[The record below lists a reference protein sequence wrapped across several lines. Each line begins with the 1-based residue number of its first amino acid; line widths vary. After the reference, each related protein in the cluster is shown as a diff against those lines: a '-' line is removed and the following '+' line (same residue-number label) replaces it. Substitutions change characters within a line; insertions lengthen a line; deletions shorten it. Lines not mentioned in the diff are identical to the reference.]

1 MNPKL
6 GKAVELPQP
15 GQVAGILSHQPT
27 PSVDISGTPIKHSEP
42 DTDNDIIGIDKSR
55 GKIQPG
61 GLGDARDGQAGTNRP
76 QVVDPRQVSDPAASE
91 SDDREHAPSEMGVK
105 VDASTDG
112 RGRRVGD
119 VEPALT
125 MGGKSIMTSELG
137 SGGDIT
143 SAGEVRWDRQ
153 PKTELYLPVRA
164 KAGTMIPPEVK
175 ATDGGHLYDRGDLGQ
190 PDGLEPGAAK
200 RPMPPR
206 GNPPL
211 TRPLPD
217 RDHAR
222 HRPNAPEFV
231 RVQSRV
237 QRRSI
242 ELSPPSTTRSEI
254 PDVTAPNLEGDDSS
268 EMGVVRGILAELAAS
283 EAQEQRT
290 VSELDDEN
298 DLANVDQVE
307 HPEPLPAGDA
317 ELASEDSPQP
327 EADGLEQETAEEVQP
342 ADNEVARTGDED
354 TGGLEAG
361 DAERIWTQLGEKLGI
376 RPEPAGE
383 WQHGSITREYA
394 EVTLDRIRRRLEEAE
409 ARIEAQSYSD
419 SQLFVVILTKR
430 AEEPEPDD
438 LLEKVV
444 EVAATELFKSSLDAL
459 SGVPLSLVFLPRN
472 ALDGALYIIGVYA
485 PVGGD
490 GQG

>member
-1 MNPKL
+1 
-6 GKAVELPQP
+6 
-15 GQVAGILSHQPT
+15 
-27 PSVDISGTPIKHSEP
+27 
-42 DTDNDIIGIDKSR
+42 
-55 GKIQPG
+55 
-61 GLGDARDGQAGTNRP
+61 
-76 QVVDPRQVSDPAASE
+76 
-91 SDDREHAPSEMGVK
+91 
-105 VDASTDG
+105 
-112 RGRRVGD
+112 
-119 VEPALT
+119 
-125 MGGKSIMTSELG
+125 
-137 SGGDIT
+137 
-143 SAGEVRWDRQ
+143 
-153 PKTELYLPVRA
+153 
-164 KAGTMIPPEVK
+164 
-175 ATDGGHLYDRGDLGQ
+175 
-190 PDGLEPGAAK
+190 
-200 RPMPPR
+200 
-206 GNPPL
+206 
-211 TRPLPD
+211 
-217 RDHAR
+217 
-222 HRPNAPEFV
+222 
-231 RVQSRV
+231 
-237 QRRSI
+237 
-242 ELSPPSTTRSEI
+242 LSPPSTTRSEI